1 MNDKKFTFR
10 DLVWLMTLAVG
21 VLSTFFI
28 MQNKI
33 NTLDDEVKEMK
44 STLQDNNLELINYKV
59 DQMNKKQDEFYKSF
73 SDFVADY
80 NGK

>member
-1 MNDKKFTFR
+1 MNDKRFTVK
-10 DLVWLMTLAVG
+10 DLIWLMTLAVG

-33 NTLDDEVKEMK
+33 NSLGDEVKEMK

-59 DQMNKKQDEFYKSF
+59 DEMNKKQDEFYKSF
-73 SDFVADY
+73 SDFVNDY
-80 NGK
+80 RSK

>member
-1 MNDKKFTFR
+1 MNDKRFTVK
-10 DLVWLMTLAVG
+10 DLIWLMTLAVG

-33 NTLDDEVKEMK
+33 NSLGDEVKEMK

-59 DQMNKKQDEFYKSF
+59 DQMKEKQDEFYKSF
-73 SDFVADY
+73 SDFVDDY
-80 NGK
+80 RSK